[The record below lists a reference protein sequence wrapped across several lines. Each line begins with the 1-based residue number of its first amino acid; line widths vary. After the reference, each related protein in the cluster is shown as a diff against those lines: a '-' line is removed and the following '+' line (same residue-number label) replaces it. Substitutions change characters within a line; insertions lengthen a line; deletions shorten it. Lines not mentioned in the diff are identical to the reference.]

1 MAIWIIFFNSKN
13 NFRFIKTL
21 STGYFESGSTYVI
34 LFSHK
39 ILYIICSEC
48 NEWIYV
54 CATLGFIGLSFP
66 KQRHLV
72 ANCTKML
79 NKICR
84 AGSTVHGIRQF
95 IAKVRETGF
104 ICDAPKC
111 VRTERIPGYIKNV
124 AQFVR
129 ENSSI
134 STRHRFQELNIH
146 APVSVDFY
154 EKISVWRLKKFNYEM
169 VMSISLQE
177 AANWPRLTSQ

>member
-111 VRTERIPGYIKNV
+111 ARTERIPRYIETILRVCKRTHQYQLVIVFKNWTFTH
-124 AQFVR
+124 QFPL
-129 ENSSI
+129 
-134 STRHRFQELNIH
+134 TFT
-146 APVSVDFY
+146 
-154 EKISVWRLKKFNYEM
+154 KKFRFDVLQN
-169 VMSISLQE
+169 SIMK
-177 AANWPRLTSQ
+177 W